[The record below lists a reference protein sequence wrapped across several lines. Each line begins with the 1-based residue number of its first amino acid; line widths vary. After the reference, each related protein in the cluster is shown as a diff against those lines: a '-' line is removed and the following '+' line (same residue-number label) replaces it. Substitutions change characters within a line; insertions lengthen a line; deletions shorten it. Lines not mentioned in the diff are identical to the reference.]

1 MYFDARRLRPNH
13 HLSRPHALRRPALPA
28 FTLSL
33 ALPLLWPTATPLA
46 PYLLS
51 SPRFSSP
58 SSLSSL
64 SHRHASHALQTAGG
78 AYYAAH
84 VPRTTHKSRD
94 LQTFEELFEAQS
106 HIKTKKII
114 KVSRNGPER
123 CADLPFY
130 RPSKRASARRPKKSP
145 VDSRSFYRAASV
157 ATAARMTTSSSF
169 IG

>member
-1 MYFDARRLRPNH
+1 M
-13 HLSRPHALRRPALPA
+13 
-28 FTLSL
+28 
-33 ALPLLWPTATPLA
+33 PLM
-46 PYLLS
+46 
-51 SPRFSSP
+51 
-58 SSLSSL
+58 
-64 SHRHASHALQTAGG
+64 
-78 AYYAAH
+78 
-84 VPRTTHKSRD
+84 VPRTTHESRD

-106 HIKTKKII
+106 HIKTKKIV

-145 VDSRSFYRAASV
+145 VDSRSSYRAASV